1 MKQIVNLIFE
11 PKGRHDPTQAYKIKD
26 IVMDATG
33 SRAYF
38 ALQDVPAGIALDDA
52 RYWIMQIDLSHVEA
66 AEGGYYKP
74 EVDAQ
79 GNLSWT
85 ASKDDMPMIAGANI
99 TGPQGETGPQGP
111 QGDKGETGLQGPQGI
126 QGPRGEKGDTG
137 SIGPKG
143 DTGATGEAGKSAYAY
158 AQDGGYTGTEQ
169 QFAAKLAIPV
179 ITPEMFGAKGDGST
193 DDSAAIQAAIQAAID
208 TADNAYYVKPLV
220 YLAAKTYKISTGI
233 VLESR
238 CTQFKCDG
246 ILQYDGT
253 GAAVSIK
260 HSLMNV
266 YINQIQAPNGT
277 ALYLTGEEHQCVTN
291 NITIDRIESS
301 VIGIHLYNGGTAQSV
316 FYNRINAG
324 PVNSSETCVSIEAQ
338 KGYVNEN
345 HFWFG
350 KLGGGST
357 GIKIYANPDASATG
371 AGGNRFFKGSFENL
385 KDNTEN
391 TRAVWLENTS
401 DNVFRNFRAEE
412 NHGARNVVFK
422 GACGGNDIYFSFC
435 ALGGVDISELT
446 SGGAN
451 YLRGKVMTGLPYSG
465 GYSCGDAARV
475 DYSLGITYDPKFA
488 NVWRQLTSTTFAD
501 NVIRQNTSNGLTIP
515 TTIDF
520 DSSVNGG
527 TYTLGNI
534 YSEYGSLA
542 RGFPVTLVF
551 GSGVGEI
558 LLKDSRGSTILDNTD
573 GKYAGKTVVV
583 KWDGFDK
590 IAAKNIW
597 AVTVPGSDSEYETKS
612 NKTNFLSAL
621 STDEQYPSAKA
632 VYDALQK
639 VEPAD
644 PNLDLDGTGHLVLL
658 PSGGYTNLVPTSIDA
673 NGNVYNDIGYKD
685 GVRLSVSSGESTNS
699 LSTASGYF
707 PFTAGDIVRT
717 KGIRWDVPGT
727 DGYIVFYDHNFSRVA
742 GANTAS
748 TDPVLSSFDY
758 VEDDDGVITYYVTF
772 KDGVIPAYARV
783 SGYGKG
789 ADLIV
794 TVNEEIKEYTAK
806 DLGRIVPIHKGT
818 YDANTAYE
826 QGDVVYYSGAS
837 YWHFAEAATKGT
849 APTDSTVWT
858 LVSKDGKNGSTG
870 AAGKDG
876 TSVTVKSVSES
887 SADGGSNV
895 VTFSDGKTL
904 TVKNGSKGST
914 GDTGETGPEGPKGDK
929 GDKGDTGEGGQRG
942 TGILNT
948 TTGIAAYT
956 TTVGGVTPAYRILLS
971 TLKTQSKVNDVFV
984 GDTVRYSYY
993 VYPVIY
999 IDETYAYMGTRVS
1012 IRGAT
1017 GAAGTTPVKGTDYFT
1032 AADKTDM
1039 VNQVKASLT
1048 TETWT
1053 FTLEDGSTVTKAVY
1067 VG

>member
-11 PKGRHDPTQAYKIKD
+11 PKGIHDVTKAYKIKD
-26 IVMDATG
+26 IVTDASG

-38 ALQDVPAGIALDDA
+38 ALQDVPSGIALDDSQ
-52 RYWIMQIDLSHVEA
+52 YWKLQIDLSNMEA
-66 AEGGYYKP
+66 PEGGYYRP
-74 EVDAQ
+74 SVDED

-85 ASKDDMPMIAGANI
+85 ASKEDMPAIAGANI
-99 TGPQGETGPQGP
+99 TGPQGEPGYTPV
-111 QGDKGETGLQGPQGI
+111 KGKDYFDGA
-126 QGPRGEKGDTG
+126 KGDPGTPVTVSKVSESG
-137 SIGPKG
+137 SDGGSNTVTFSDGKTLTVKNGTKG
-143 DTGATGEAGKSAYAY
+143 NDGATGAPGEAGKSAYAY

-391 TRAVWLENTS
+391 TRAVWLENT
-401 DNVFRNFRAEE
+401 DANVFRNFRAEE

-422 GACGGNDIYFSFC
+422 GTCEGNDIYFSFC
-435 ALGGVDISELT
+435 ALGGVDISGLT

-794 TVNEEIKEYTAK
+794 TVNEEIKEYTSK

-858 LVSKDGKNGSTG
+858 LVAKDGENGSIG
-870 AAGKDG
+870 VD
-876 TSVTVKSVSES
+876 
-887 SADGGSNV
+887 
-895 VTFSDGKTL
+895 
-904 TVKNGSKGST
+904 
-914 GDTGETGPEGPKGDK
+914 
-929 GDKGDTGEGGQRG
+929 GQRG

-1032 AADKTDM
+1032 AADKTEM
-1039 VNQVKASLT
+1039 VNQVKVALT

-1053 FTLEDGSTVTKAVY
+1053 FTLEDGSTVTKVVY